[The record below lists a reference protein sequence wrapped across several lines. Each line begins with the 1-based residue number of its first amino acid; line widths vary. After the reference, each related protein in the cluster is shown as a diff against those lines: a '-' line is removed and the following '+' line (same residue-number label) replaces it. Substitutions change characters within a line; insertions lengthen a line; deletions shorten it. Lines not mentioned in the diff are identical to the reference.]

1 MEVPGAR
8 REPGGRPERPQR
20 PVVGGRAATLT
31 RWREALLE
39 GGVSGLKIRATD
51 VVDEERK
58 TLKSAVA
65 NLVVDNELLRQRTR
79 QMEEEKPFL
88 RWRSKP

>member
-1 MEVPGAR
+1 M
-8 REPGGRPERPQR
+8 
-20 PVVGGRAATLT
+20 VGPSQDD
-31 RWREALLE
+31 
-39 GGVSGLKIRATD
+39 GGVGAAAWGRTGGGEAGLKIRATD

-65 NLVVDNELLRQRTR
+65 NLVMDNELLREQIR